1 MSNDSRSTR
10 TPRRALQSVLVY
22 LLWLVSMVVCV
33 AAVLQL
39 RAAVNVLW
47 VALGGNRYSLGLVNQ
62 VTLLLGGFVALIYV
76 LFLEGY
82 YRQAARRGVSL
93 FRPFA
98 VTMAVPLAVIV
109 LSLAAVEV
117 ALRLMH
123 QAAYK

>member
-1 MSNDSRSTR
+1 MKTEPPAGPVQRPIVR
-10 TPRRALQSVLVY
+10 QMLAY

-62 VTLLLGGFVALIYV
+62 VTVLAGGFVALIYV

-82 YRQAARRGVSL
+82 YRAGARGEVSL
-93 FRPFA
+93 LRRFA
-98 VTMAVPLAVIV
+98 VTMAIPVAVIV

-117 ALRLMH
+117 GLRLMR
-123 QAAYK
+123 